1 MNSASNSTTTG
12 FPGLVSGAGEPAHVS
27 VIGAG
32 TMGNGIAHVF
42 AQSGF
47 AVTLI
52 DVSAAQ
58 LEKALSTIS
67 KNFDRQ
73 IAKGSIT
80 EGGKKTAIQNI
91 TTATE
96 IAKGIKNANL
106 IVEAATENIDLKL
119 GIFKQLDEAAPAG
132 CILATN
138 TSSISITKIA
148 AATKRPELVI
158 GMHFMNPVPVMKLV
172 EIISGYAT
180 TKEVTNTIVE
190 LSKQLGKVPCVVND
204 YPGFIANRILMPMIN
219 EAIYSLFEG
228 VAGVQEIDTVM
239 KLGMAHPMG
248 PLQLADFIG
257 LDVCL
262 SILKVLQD
270 GFGNPKYAPCP
281 LLVNMVLAGKLG
293 VKSGEGFYKYKAGSK
308 ELVVANRFV

>member
-1 MNSASNSTTTG
+1 MAMKNI
-12 FPGLVSGAGEPAHVS
+12 S

-42 AQSGF
+42 AQNGF

-58 LEKALSTIS
+58 LEKAVATIS
-67 KNFDRQ
+67 KNLDRQ
-73 IAKGSIT
+73 VTKGSLT
-80 EGGKKTAIQNI
+80 EEQKSAALNNISTNTSIADGVQN
-91 TTATE
+91 TE
-96 IAKGIKNANL
+96 L
-106 IVEAATENIDLKL
+106 IVEAATENINLKL
-119 GIFKQLDEAAPAG
+119 EIFKQMDAAAPAG

-172 EIISGYAT
+172 EIINGYST
-180 TKEVTNTIVE
+180 SKEVSATINE
-190 LSKQLGKVPCVVND
+190 LSKQLGKIPCTVND

-219 EAIYSLFEG
+219 EAIYSLYEG
-228 VAGVQEIDTVM
+228 VAGVEEIDTVM

-257 LDVCL
+257 LDVCH

-281 LLVNMVLAGKLG
+281 LLTNMVTAGKLG
-293 VKSGEGFYKYKAGSK
+293 AKSGEGFYVYTAGSK
-308 ELVVANRFV
+308 ELVVSASFK

>member
-1 MNSASNSTTTG
+1 MKNI
-12 FPGLVSGAGEPAHVS
+12 S

-42 AQSGF
+42 AQNGF

-58 LEKALSTIS
+58 LEKAVATIS
-67 KNFDRQ
+67 KNLDRQ
-73 IAKGSIT
+73 VAKGSLT
-80 EGGKKTAIQNI
+80 EEQKSAALNNISTNTSIADGVQN
-91 TTATE
+91 AE
-96 IAKGIKNANL
+96 L
-106 IVEAATENIDLKL
+106 IVEAATENINLKL
-119 GIFKQLDEAAPAG
+119 EIFKQMDAAAPAG

-172 EIISGYAT
+172 EIINGYST
-180 TKEVTNTIVE
+180 SKEVSATINE
-190 LSKQLGKVPCVVND
+190 LSKQLGKIPCTVND

-219 EAIYSLFEG
+219 EAIYSLYEG
-228 VAGVQEIDTVM
+228 VAGVEEIDTVM

-257 LDVCL
+257 LDVCH

-281 LLVNMVLAGKLG
+281 LLTNMVTAGKLG
-293 VKSGEGFYKYKAGSK
+293 AKSGEGFYVYTAGSK
-308 ELVVANRFV
+308 ELVVSASFK